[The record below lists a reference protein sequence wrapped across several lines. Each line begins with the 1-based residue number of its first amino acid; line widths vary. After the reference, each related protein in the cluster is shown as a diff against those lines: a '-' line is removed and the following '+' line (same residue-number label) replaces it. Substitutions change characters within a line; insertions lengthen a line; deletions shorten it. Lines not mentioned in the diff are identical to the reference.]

1 MTHTCCGERL
11 TNSCATFM
19 RQIIQMCVCVLVFNE
34 IILIH
39 LIFKIGVD
47 VFWRRLKVLVVSNTW
62 TDWLI
67 FETEFCFFSL
77 ACFSPR
83 VSGFFFKFVLICFF
97 VWVVPA
103 CVSYQRQEAPDVS
116 TNELQ
121 KGAVVLR
128 NLGEE
133 LSVPPSA
140 TVLSAQPCEVFFC
153 DGGCRNSSEENES
166 QMSKGW
172 QMVDAGNLRISV
184 LPRHSVT
191 QCLCATGI
199 LCHSELLLI

>member
-1 MTHTCCGERL
+1 M
-11 TNSCATFM
+11 
-19 RQIIQMCVCVLVFNE
+19 
-34 IILIH
+34 
-39 LIFKIGVD
+39 
-47 VFWRRLKVLVVSNTW
+47 LVVSNTW
-62 TDWLI
+62 TDRHI
-67 FETEFCFFSL
+67 FETEFFVFFISML
-77 ACFSPR
+77 QSKSF
-83 VSGFFFKFVLICFF
+83 VFFFLLFCFDLFF

-140 TVLSAQPCEVFFC
+140 TVPSAQPCEVFFC
-153 DGGCRNSSEENES
+153 NGGCRNSSEENES